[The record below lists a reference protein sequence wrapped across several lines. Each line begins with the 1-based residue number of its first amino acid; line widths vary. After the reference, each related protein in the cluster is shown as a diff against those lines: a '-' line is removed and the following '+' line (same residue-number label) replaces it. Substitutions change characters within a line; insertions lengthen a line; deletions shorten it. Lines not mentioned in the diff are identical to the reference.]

1 HYGLDTAGLQHRVEC
16 VSEFTIAVMDEI
28 AFAQKKAI
36 EVIGELPG
44 ALLQEGGIG
53 MWGDPGNLHSSRAQL
68 HHHQDIVRHEPMPG
82 GNLDGKKVSGS
93 KDFPVKCEKL
103 RPAHAA
109 LTPLRSR
116 TDMMT
121 A

>member
-1 HYGLDTAGLQHRVEC
+1 
-16 VSEFTIAVMDEI
+16 MDER

-36 EVIGELPG
+36 EVIGELPNT
-44 ALLQEGGIG
+44 LLHEGGIG

-68 HHHQDIVRHEPMPG
+68 HHHQDIVGHEPMPG

-93 KDFPVKCEKL
+93 KDFPVKFEKL
-103 RPAHAA
+103 RPTHVA
-109 LTPLRSR
+109 LTSLRSGIN
-116 TDMMT
+116 MMT